1 MNLLIGGKKTEVID
15 LKKTEPT
22 ISKSLQGPEKFVKRK
37 VAIGRFSNETR
48 YGKSVFSSNTED
60 NIGKQASDI
69 LSARLAESNKFILLE
84 RNIEDLEIINR
95 ELSMNN
101 LEGLN
106 IPADYLIL
114 GSISEFGRKEESN
127 AKAFSR
133 KRRQIAYATVNIRL
147 VDIYSGQII
156 YSDEGSAEAYAESE
170 TKVFSKSNMGYDSTL
185 NDKVISAAISK
196 LINNIIENLTEKP
209 WRTYILDF
217 SDEILTIAGG
227 ELLFN
232 LRKNFDYKLTGVDV
246 DEKLLRK
253 AKTKCSKDI
262 IFLKKD
268 IFKNNFKGKKYD
280 IIIFSGVLSIFQNGE
295 KIFKN
300 LMKILKKKGKI
311 FIFDSFNIYSYNLNI
326 TATKYNKNK
335 KIFWYKN
342 MYSLDFIEKEAKKFK
357 KKCKFFEFKMKAN
370 LKRNNKDLSLGWTET
385 LSGRKIVTS
394 GLGLI
399 QNQFWVKIY

>member
-1 MNLLIGGKKTEVID
+1 MKLLYIIILCTLSLLIGGKKTEVID

-217 SDEILTIAGG
+217 SDGVLTIAGG
-227 ELLFN
+227 DSQGIKAGDTFGLF
-232 LRKNFDYKLTGVDV
+232 
-246 DEKLLRK
+246 
-253 AKTKCSKDI
+253 
-262 IFLKKD
+262 
-268 IFKNNFKGKKYD
+268 
-280 IIIFSGVLSIFQNGE
+280 
-295 KIFKN
+295 
-300 LMKILKKKGKI
+300 KKGKTVFNKQLGNKI
-311 FIFDSFNIYSYNLNI
+311 ELPGRLVSKITIIGTSGFNINDEISFSELNDSNLI
-326 TATKYNKNK
+326 
-335 KIFWYKN
+335 I
-342 MYSLDFIEKEAKKFK
+342 
-357 KKCKFFEFKMKAN
+357 
-370 LKRNNKDLSLGWTET
+370 KDLENYYVQEL
-385 LSGRKIVTS
+385 K
-394 GLGLI
+394 
-399 QNQFWVKIY
+399 ND